1 MFIVTVNYSLLI
13 SELVLM
19 KISLKSIALMASL
32 AIVGSTQAQDCII
45 PISVELEETFSQVDA
60 ASIRILENQLRR
72 AATATGLNADGTYT
86 QFMITAKV
94 DVLDKEV
101 TSTAPAQVV
110 QNLGVNL
117 YIADQFHQKTFA
129 SEYIELKGVGKSEEK
144 SFNFALRQLNGQNSK
159 LRSFINQGKRKILD
173 YYDSQTEYI
182 LKDAD
187 RAASMQNYEQA
198 ISLCASVPTCSKG
211 ADQAAE
217 YGAQLYAHYRDLL
230 NQKLILQAQAL
241 WAAGQDPAAA
251 SEAAYLLASVDPES
265 GCYAEAQALL
275 KEIKTQM
282 RSDRDFEMREKYWAE
297 NKLESQRIDAWRQVG
312 IAVGRGPKSQ
322 TNLMWMGR

>member
-32 AIVGSTQAQDCII
+32 AIVGSTQAQDCIV

-110 QNLGVNL
+110 QNLGVTL

-297 NKLESQRIDAWRQVG
+297 NKLEGQRIDAWRQVG
-312 IAVGRGPKSQ
+312 IAVGKGPKAQ